1 MNLKIQGDKIKVMGN
16 FREKFYNL
24 LGGMFVGDSD
34 IEGQGGFINLL
45 KIKRKYYENEFKP
58 RLQEKIEEILKIYP
72 NFESE
77 LFEKLYTFFSRYFS
91 ESGSIYFVNTPS
103 YHQIYE
109 KIYTDKE
116 DVILFWKT
124 RGLYYIKT
132 DRIFKSLEIK
142 IEENGKEYKFY
153 FDASK
158 LEYKKANEKREVI
171 YELDEEKTT
180 KEKIYFYVYY
190 SEKGKTTKIDEILK
204 KLKKKEIKIAEDILE
219 KAFKRFEQQS
229 EVDYFIHKN
238 AKAFLTEQL
247 KLYIYNYL
255 FKEKQEWTKERLD
268 QIYKFQEIAE
278 LIIDFVSKFEDELVK
293 IWNKPRF
300 VFNSNYVIT
309 LDRIVKQNK
318 EKGFEII
325 EKILNHKN
333 FNEQVKEWKELEIID
348 DDFDKNK
355 IIQKTVTGKELN
367 KKYQFLPIDTKYFKD
382 LELEI
387 LGLFDDLDN
396 ALDGWLIK
404 SENYQALNTILPKFK
419 EKVQTIYIDPPYNTG
434 NDGFLYRDRFQH
446 SSWLT
451 MMENRLELAKNLMN
465 EDGVIFVS
473 IDDRSQE
480 NLKIIMKEIFE
491 GNFIAQLIRD
501 IPDGTNLRTTGGI
514 KTSTEY
520 VLVFYKKSVPSVN
533 NLLFKNET
541 YQKIINKNI
550 NKNIN
555 DVIETRLTNR
565 GNQTSEIL
573 FPAGIGK
580 KTEGL
585 NIYVKEGNFIN
596 PESKEKI
603 LVKKHDLIIKDGILQ
618 NDVVLEAPWRMPNV
632 LKKLFNGEDV
642 FDDSGQKYEY
652 VFFNNKG
659 VPYISKERSKT
670 LIPSYLNIPN
680 EKDSLFIDILG
691 YSESPKEATIKPVNL
706 IYLLVSFYAQK
717 NSIIFDFFAG
727 FGTTAH
733 AVMKLNKEDGGKRK
747 YILVEMANYF
757 DTVIIPRI
765 KKLCYS
771 FNWKD
776 GKPQDTDGI
785 SQFFKYYELEQYEEI
800 LRKAK
805 YFEPKEQKTLFD
817 KDFNYI
823 FSTDSKMLDAIE
835 LDYENNKVK
844 VDLTKIYP
852 EKQIDIAE
860 TLSNLKGKWIK
871 RISENEVELE
881 GGEKIDIKNLDYRSI
896 KNLIWW

>member
-1 MNLKIQGDKIKVMGN
+1 MLEKEK
-16 FREKFYNL
+16 KFYEL
-24 LGGMFVGDSD
+24 LGNMFVGDSE

-58 RLQEKIEEILKIYP
+58 KLQKKIEETLKTYP
-72 NFESE
+72 NFKSE
-77 LFEKLYTFFSRYFS
+77 LFEKLWTFFSRYFS

-124 RGLYYIKT
+124 RDLYYIKT

-171 YELDEEKTT
+171 YELDEERTT

-190 SEKGKTTKIDEILK
+190 SEKGRTTKIDEILK
-204 KLKKKEIKIAEDILE
+204 KLKKKEIKITEDILE

-309 LDRIVKQNK
+309 FDRIVKQNK

-325 EKILNHKN
+325 EKIINHRN
-333 FNEQVKEWKELEIID
+333 FDEQVKEWKDLRIID
-348 DDFDKNK
+348 NDFDKNK
-355 IIQKTVTGKELN
+355 IIQTELTGKELN

-382 LELEI
+382 LEIEI
-387 LGLFDDLDN
+387 LSLFDDLDN
-396 ALDGWLIK
+396 QLDGWLIK

-419 EKVQTIYIDPPYNTG
+419 GRVQTIYIDPPYNTG
-434 NDGFLYRDRFQH
+434 SDEFVYIDKFRH

-451 MMENRLELAKNLMN
+451 MMENRLSLARELMSEKGL
-465 EDGVIFVS
+465 IFVS
-473 IDDRSQE
+473 IGEKDSERRELHRILFLIDNIFSSQ
-480 NLKIIMKEIFE
+480 NWIQTF
-491 GNFIAQLIRD
+491 
-501 IPDGTNLRTTGGI
+501 
-514 KTSTEY
+514 S
-520 VLVFYKKSVPSVN
+520 
-533 NLLFKNET
+533 
-541 YQKIINKNI
+541 
-550 NKNIN
+550 
-555 DVIETRLTNR
+555 IETSNQSETKFVIRNKEFMICYANNIEKCDFNLPPKIQEARCTTSNP
-565 GNQTSEIL
+565 NQTMPEIK
-573 FPAGIGK
+573 FPAGIRV
-580 KTEGL
+580 EGL
-585 NIYVKEGNFIN
+585 SDGVYKQEDFWIENSYENLEFIE
-596 PESKEKI
+596 PKT
-603 LVKKHDLIIKDGILQ
+603 LTIKDGKTTHPIVIKARWSNSNDLRNFFSDKRRFTKFNKEILE
-618 NDVVLEAPWRMPNV
+618 VYFKKSERGKGLKVIMKKAGFKKPSSV
-632 LKKLFNGEDV
+632 LKFTQRGSSTLEKLFSNSFKEEIEKIHPKPLELIEFV
-642 FDDSGQKYEY
+642 
-652 VFFNNKG
+652 
-659 VPYISKERSKT
+659 ISK
-670 LIPSYLNIPN
+670 
-680 EKDSLFIDILG
+680 
-691 YSESPKEATIKPVNL
+691 
-706 IYLLVSFYAQK
+706 SFK
-717 NSIIFDFFAG
+717 NSVILDFFAG
-727 FGTTAH
+727 SGTTAH
-733 AVMKLNKEDGGKRK
+733 AVMKLNKNDGSKRK
-747 YILVEMANYF
+747 FILIEMADYF
-757 DTVIIPRI
+757 ENIIIPRI
-765 KKLCYS
+765 KKIAYS

-776 GKPQDTDGI
+776 GKPQDSDGI
-785 SQFFKYYELEQYEEI
+785 GIFIKYYELEQYEEI

-805 YFEPKEQKTLFD
+805 YLEPKEKEHKTLFD
-817 KDFNYI
+817 EDFNYI
-823 FSTDSKMLDAIE
+823 FSTDPKMLDAIE

-871 RISENEVELE
+871 RISENEVEFE
-881 GGEKIDIKNLDYRSI
+881 DGEKIDVKNLDYRSI